1 MQLSYIFSEVAKGL
15 RRNLSMTVAVVV
27 TISVSLTLVG
37 MGLLLNAQAVKAE
50 NYWGSR
56 LQITIFMCADSSPQ
70 AACVDGKA
78 TADEEAAVEAALK
91 TNPEVADF
99 TYETAQMAYD
109 KWQASAVTSNDTLK
123 QAYQAVKPSDFSD
136 SYWVTLKDPNNFLP
150 LETQVK
156 GLPGVKDVRD
166 LRTVLEPIYFWISA
180 LKWGAI
186 SVAFFLVIAAVL
198 QVSNT
203 IRLAALARRR
213 EIGIMRLVGASNIY
227 IQLPF
232 LMESLVAAVAGH
244 RDRRARADGL
254 LQVRGL
260 RTSWSAMSPWC
271 SGWTTPTGSRRCSG
285 SRCSGWR

>member
-1 MQLSYIFSEVAKGL
+1 
-15 RRNLSMTVAVVV
+15 
-27 TISVSLTLVG
+27 
-37 MGLLLNAQAVKAE
+37 MGLLLNAQAIKAE

-99 TYETAQMAYD
+99 RYETAQMAYD
-109 KWQASAVTSNDTLK
+109 KWQASAVTNNDTLK

-232 LMESLVAAVAGH
+232 LMESLIAAVAGIAIAGLGLLGFLKFVVY
-244 RDRRARADGL
+244 DRLVGNVTLVQWVDYSDGL
-254 LQVRGL
+254 TAVLWVSLLGL
-260 RTSWSAMSPWC
+260 ALTLV
-271 SGWTTPTGSRRCSG
+271 PTLLLTRKYLKV
-285 SRCSGWR
+285 